1 MTPRMTAR
9 RDLLTALVTLAVLGV
24 VAGVLWTFLADPV
37 IATRTADGVASGETE
52 LGKQVT
58 ADGWFAALGFV
69 GCGLAGVG
77 LMLRR
82 GADELVT
89 LLAVVAGSLLAAW
102 ICTQVGGLVGPAP
115 AAETL
120 AREAVGKTAEDQLQ
134 VHTWV
139 AYLAWPFGAS
149 VGSLVVLLG
158 LRGSDRPQPSPVI
171 Q

>member
-1 MTPRMTAR
+1 MNPR
-9 RDLLTALVTLAVLGV
+9 RDLLLAFLTLVVLGV
-24 VAGVLWTFLADPV
+24 VAGVLWAQLADPV
-37 IATRTADGVASGETE
+37 VATRTAEGVGSGEGE

-58 ADGWFAALGFV
+58 ADGWFTVIGLV
-69 GCGLAGVG
+69 GCALVAVG

-82 GADELVT
+82 GADALVT
-89 LLAVVAGSLLAAW
+89 LIALLAGSLVAAW
-102 ICTQVGGLVGPAP
+102 ICVQVGALVGPAP

-120 AREAVGKTAEDQLQ
+120 ARAAVGKTAEDQLS

-139 AYLAWPFGAS
+139 AYLAWPFGAV

-158 LRGSDRPQPSPVI
+158 SRGSDRPRPAPVV